1 MLLRES
7 ANRLPGRQEPTR
19 VEYVIG
25 SPSDEVQVRP
35 ASGCNG
41 ITTKELLRMVNPR
54 PENIP
59 ITETTSDEQGRYVA
73 HPIEGEG
80 GANKLNQE
88 VVLLTQRQLTAEFEL
103 AELHN
108 KIATANEG
116 A

>member
-1 MLLRES
+1 MSSGHPQMKFKLDLR
-7 ANRLPGRQEPTR
+7 A
-19 VEYVIG
+19 VAMG
-25 SPSDEVQVRP
+25 SPPR
-35 ASGCNG
+35 
-41 ITTKELLRMVNPR
+41 ELLRMVNPR

-59 ITETTSDEQGRYVA
+59 ITETTSDEQGRYV
-73 HPIEGEG
+73 EGEG